1 MRMHWVYLTVA
12 GLFEVGWIFSLKLSE
27 GFTRVVPLL
36 FYAICG
42 LGAAFFLSQSLKQ
55 LPVGLAYAIWTGTA
69 IVGSNAIAIVFLGE
83 PASLPR
89 IAYILMIVGGVAGLR
104 LST

>member
-1 MRMHWVYLTVA
+1 MQWIYLAIA

-36 FYAICG
+36 SYGICG

-69 IVGSNAIAIVFLGE
+69 IVGSNAIAMLFLGE

-89 IAYILMIVGGVAGLR
+89 IAYILMIAGGIAGLR
-104 LST
+104 LSA